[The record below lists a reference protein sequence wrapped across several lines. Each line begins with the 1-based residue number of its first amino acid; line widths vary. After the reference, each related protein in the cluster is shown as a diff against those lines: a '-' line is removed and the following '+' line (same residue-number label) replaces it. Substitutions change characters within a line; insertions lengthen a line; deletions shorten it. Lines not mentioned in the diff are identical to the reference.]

1 MNVQTLT
8 LFTLFFV
15 FLAFNLPIALALGCS
30 SLLVIIFLSD
40 LPLQLVAQRF
50 FATLDSF
57 PIMAIPLFML
67 AGQLMNSSGI
77 TRRIV
82 TFSDTIVGHIRGG
95 LAQTNILASILFS
108 GISGSAAADTSVMGA
123 MLIPA
128 MKKKGYDTDFSVVVT
143 CTSSCIGPIIPPSIL
158 FIIYA
163 SITGMSVAQLF
174 VAGIIPGLLVG
185 ASLLILTYFVS
196 VIRKYPRDPKTNLSQ
211 KFLAFVDTVDALI
224 MPFIIIGGVISGVF
238 TATESGAVAVVY
250 AIVIGIVRKQLNMRK
265 LIDSFYEAAIMTGVT
280 MIIIAAASL
289 FSWLLTINMFPQQVS
304 SLLMSISSSKLVIT
318 FFLVILFLIV
328 GLFLD
333 GTSAILI
340 LVPVLSPL
348 GAQYGFD
355 PIHLAMFMVVTLLIG
370 GITPPVGIL
379 LFIATSIGQIKVK
392 ETLPILTPY
401 FLTMVFIAFVIAY
414 FPSLTTFLPGIMMK

>member
-1 MNVQTLT
+1 MQTII
-8 LFTLFFV
+8 LFALFFL
-15 FLAFNLPIALALGCS
+15 FLFINLPIALSLGCS
-30 SLLVIIFLSD
+30 ALISIVFMSD
-40 LPLQLVAQRF
+40 LPLQLIAQRF
-50 FATLDSF
+50 FTTLDSF

-77 TRRIV
+77 TKRIV
-82 TFSDTIVGHIRGG
+82 NFSDTLVGHIRGG

-163 SITGMSVAQLF
+163 TITGLSVGQLF
-174 VAGIIPGLLVG
+174 IAGIIPGLLVG
-185 ASLLILTYFVS
+185 IGLMIITYIIS
-196 VIRKYPRDPKTNLSQ
+196 IKRDYPRDPKTSVGQ
-211 KFLAFVDTVDALI
+211 KISAFINTIDALL
-224 MPFIIIGGVISGVF
+224 MPLIIIGGVLSGVF

-250 AIVIGIVRKQLNMRK
+250 AIIVGIVRKEINLTK
-265 LIDSFYEAAIMTGVT
+265 LFDSIYDAAIMTGVT

-289 FSWLLTINMFPQQVS
+289 FSWLLTVNMFPQQVA
-304 SLLMSISSSKLVIT
+304 SLLLSISSSKAIIT
-318 FFLVILFLIV
+318 FLLILLFLIV

-340 LVPVLSPL
+340 LVPVLTPL
-348 GAQYGFD
+348 TAQYGFD
-355 PIHLAMFMVVTLLIG
+355 PIHIAMLMVVTLLIG

-379 LFIATSIGQIKVK
+379 LFIATSIGGIKIK
-392 ETLPILTPY
+392 ETLGMLIPYFITMVIVALIIAYVPILTTV
-401 FLTMVFIAFVIAY
+401 L
-414 FPSLTTFLPGIMMK
+414 PSLFF